1 MRLYPDIIMAKI
13 SKILYIVTQSE
24 WGGAGRY
31 VVDLANAL
39 PRDQFLV
46 SVAAGGDGFFFSK
59 LSSDVST
66 HVIKHMVR
74 EINPLEDLLCFFEL
88 VRFFKKERPDIV
100 HLNSSKAGVLGTFA
114 AQIAGVKK
122 IIYTAHGFVFN
133 EPLPTWKKTF
143 YRLSER
149 ISGMPKDMIICVSD
163 FDRQTALELHIAP
176 ITKLITIHNG
186 ITHYPLASRETA
198 RIRLGILEKATIIGT
213 VANLYPTK
221 GLPYLLEAAAI
232 LNKKLDIQLVIIGRG
247 NEETSLRQKIST
259 LAIYSNVTIV
269 TNIPAGEAA
278 ALIPAFDVFVLPSIK
293 EGLPYTIIEAMAA
306 EVPIVATRV
315 GGVPELIEHNKNG
328 LLVEPKNPEALAFA
342 INQLLRDRALCKQF
356 TLASHSKAGIEFS
369 LQQMV
374 QKTIA
379 VYQ

>member
-328 LLVEPKNPEALAFA
+328 LLVKPKNPEALAFA